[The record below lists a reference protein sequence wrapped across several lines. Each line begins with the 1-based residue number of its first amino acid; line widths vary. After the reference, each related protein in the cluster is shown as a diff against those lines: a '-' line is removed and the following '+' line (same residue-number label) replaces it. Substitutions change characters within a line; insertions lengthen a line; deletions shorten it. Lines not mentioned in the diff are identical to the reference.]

1 MRAVLGLALVLLLL
15 AVTGTALAHPA
26 VARPLKNPNPPSCTD
41 HGDRFTKLTLLNQL
55 PQAPHILVLGSSRA
69 RPAMP
74 KTLQTLTGGSAFNA
88 GVHQGNVSDEY
99 VFARL
104 LAQRFPAAKPGYL
117 IFVDVGIA
125 NDGVNPEMA
134 DEPLAKPFLG
144 SSASSKTSTCVNNN
158 NYTADGGLNY
168 PEPSKAQRAAKV
180 AATLPGALAG
190 LKADGKKTY
199 HIIPSRTTYLQKLLA
214 LANNQGATPV
224 IVLNPLYPKVL
235 AARKKYGFPE
245 LKAANTYLTWLHTQ
259 YQFIS
264 LNGEDIKTWGG
275 KASDFSNVN
284 HIDRY
289 NMDRL
294 LAYVVAHSN
303 GALLAH

>member
-1 MRAVLGLALVLLLL
+1 MRAALGVCLVILL
-15 AVTGTALAHPA
+15 AASGTALAL
-26 VARPLKNPNPPSCTD
+26 PLKNPNPPSCTD
-41 HGDRFTKLTLLNQL
+41 HGDRFTKLTLLNEL
-55 PQAPHILVLGSSRA
+55 PQAPHVLVLGSSRA

-104 LAQRFPAAKPGYL
+104 LAQRFPAAKPAYL

-134 DEPLAKPFLG
+134 DEPLARPFLG
-144 SSASSKTSTCVNNN
+144 SSANSKTSTCVDNQ

-168 PEPSKAQRAAKV
+168 PEPSLAQRLKKV
-180 AATLPGALAG
+180 ASGLPGALAG

-199 HIIPSRTTYLQKLLA
+199 TLYPSKTLYLQKLLSF
-214 LANNQGATPV
+214 ANGQGATPV
-224 IVLNPLYPKVL
+224 IVLNPLYPKVF
-235 AARKKYGFPE
+235 AARQKYGFPE

-264 LNGEDIKTWGG
+264 LNCEDISTWGG

-294 LAYVVAHSN
+294 LKYVVAHSN
-303 GALLAH
+303 GALS

>member
-1 MRAVLGLALVLLLL
+1 MRAVLGLSVVLLLG
-15 AVTGTALAHPA
+15 VSGTALA
-26 VARPLKNPNPPSCTD
+26 VGLKNPNPPSCTD
-41 HGDRFTKLTLLNQL
+41 HVDRFTKLTLLNEL
-55 PQAPHILVLGSSRA
+55 PQAPHVLVLGSSRA

-104 LAQRFPAAKPGYL
+104 LAQRFPSAKPAYL

-134 DEPLAKPFLG
+134 DEPLARPFLG
-144 SSASSKTSTCVNNN
+144 SSANSKTSTCINNN
-158 NYTADGGLNY
+158 NYTADGGLDY
-168 PEPSKAQRAAKV
+168 PEPSLAQRLAKV
-180 AATLPGALAG
+180 ASGLPGALAG
-190 LKADGKKTY
+190 LKADAKKTY
-199 HIIPSRTTYLQKLLA
+199 TIPQSRTMYLQKLLS
-214 LANNQGATPV
+214 LANGQGTTPV
-224 IVLNPLYPKVL
+224 IVINPLYPKVF
-235 AARKKYGFPE
+235 AARQKYGFPE

-264 LNGEDIKTWGG
+264 LNCENIATWGG
-275 KASDFSNVN
+275 KSSDFSNVN

-294 LAYVVAHSN
+294 LKYVVAHSN